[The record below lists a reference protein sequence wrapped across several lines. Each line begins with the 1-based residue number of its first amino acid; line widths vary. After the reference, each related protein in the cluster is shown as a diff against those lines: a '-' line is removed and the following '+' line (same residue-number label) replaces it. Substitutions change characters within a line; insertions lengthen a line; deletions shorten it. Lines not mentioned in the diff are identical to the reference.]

1 MEDILQRIILEN
13 QEIILGKKLV
23 ARNYSIPDTDLITVL
38 IGIRRCGKTH
48 ILYEK
53 AKTIEPERIL
63 FLDFEDER
71 LIGLNAISN
80 YDIIIDSYKTLFP
93 NLEPVLFFD
102 EIQNLANWHLYL
114 KRLHVKGYKIFVTG
128 SNAHLISR
136 EIATFLKGRSLET
149 TIYPF
154 SFAEFLK
161 LKNIELQPK
170 DTIINQP
177 KINHLFDE
185 YLQYGGFPE
194 VIKVDVDDKRTIA
207 KNIYNLLFYKDLVA
221 RFDKDDYLLK
231 LVVSKIAENVTK
243 EFSITSLANKI
254 ISVYKTSVPTV
265 TDYFNILPEPFLTT
279 NIYPYRSSFVQRESK
294 RKTYLADNS
303 FIFLNRVA
311 PDKSRLFEN
320 LVFNYLQGRYSEIFY
335 YKTSNNLEVDFFIA
349 EPERKILIQASYS
362 LQDSDTRKREIKSLI
377 KAMEELNVETG
388 FIFTNNNS
396 EEITINDRKIKII
409 PFWQEALKNIN
420 ETNKR
425 TETILKNDKI
435 Q

>member
-1 MEDILQRIILEN
+1 MENILKRIILEN
-13 QEIILGKKLV
+13 QEIISDKKLIS
-23 ARNYSIPDTDLITVL
+23 RNYSIPETDHIIVL
-38 IGIRRCGKTH
+38 TGIRRCGKTH

-53 AKTIEPERIL
+53 AKTFEPERIL

-71 LIGLNAISN
+71 LIGLNSLSN

-102 EIQNLANWHLYL
+102 EIQNLENWHLYL
-114 KRLHVKGYKIFVTG
+114 KRLHVKGHKIYVTG

-154 SFAEFLK
+154 SFPELLK
-161 LKNIELQPK
+161 LKNIELQQK
-170 DTIINQP
+170 DYIINQP
-177 KINHLFDE
+177 KILNLFDE

-194 VIKVDVDDKRTIA
+194 VIKVDLDEKRTIA

-221 RFDKDDYLLK
+221 KFDKDDYLLK
-231 LVVSKIAENVTK
+231 LVVSKITENITK
-243 EFSITSLANKI
+243 DFSVTSLANKI

-265 TDYFNILPEPFLTT
+265 TDYFNILPEPFLTS
-279 NIYPYRSSFVQRESK
+279 NIYPYRSSFVQRETK

-320 LVFNYLQGRYSEIFY
+320 LVFNFLQRKHSELFY
-335 YKTSNNLEVDFFIA
+335 YRTGNNLEVDFFIH
-349 EPERKILIQASYS
+349 EPELKTLIQSSYS
-362 LQDSDTRKREIKSLI
+362 VENSDTREREIKALF
-377 KAMEELNVETG
+377 KAMEEQNMDVG
-388 FIFTNNNS
+388 FIYTNNNS
-396 EEITINDRKIKII
+396 EEITINNKTIKVI
-409 PFWQEALKNIN
+409 PFWKEALK
-420 ETNKR
+420 
-425 TETILKNDKI
+425 
-435 Q
+435 

>member
-1 MEDILQRIILEN
+1 MEDVLKRIILEN
-13 QEIILGKKLV
+13 QEIILGRKLI
-23 ARNYSIPDTDLITVL
+23 ARNYLIPETDHITVL
-38 IGIRRCGKTH
+38 IGIRPCGKTH

-53 AKTIEPERIL
+53 AKTFEPERIL

-71 LIGLNAISN
+71 LIGLSSLSN

-93 NLEPVLFFD
+93 KLEPVLFFD

-114 KRLHVKGYKIFVTG
+114 KRLHIKGYKIFVTG

-154 SFAEFLK
+154 SFSEFLK
-161 LKNIELQPK
+161 LKNIELQQK
-170 DTIINQP
+170 DTIINKP
-177 KINHLFDE
+177 KIVHLFDE

-207 KNIYNLLFYKDLVA
+207 KNIYNLLFYKDLVSK
-221 RFDKDDYLLK
+221 FDKDDYLLK
-231 LVVSKIAENVTK
+231 LVVGKIAENITK

-303 FIFLNRVA
+303 FIFINRVS

-320 LVFNYLQGRYSEIFY
+320 LVFNYLQSKYSEIFY
-335 YKTSNNLEVDFFIA
+335 YKTNNNLEVDFFIT
-349 EPERKILIQASYS
+349 ELERKILIQASYS
-362 LQDSDTRKREIKSLI
+362 LEDSDTREREIKSLI
-377 KAMEELNVETG
+377 KAMEELNVQVG
-388 FIFTNNNS
+388 YIFTNNNT
-396 EEITINDRKIKII
+396 EEIVINNKTLKVI
-409 PFWQEALKNIN
+409 PFWREIIN
-420 ETNKR
+420 N
-425 TETILKNDKI
+425 
-435 Q
+435 

>member
-1 MEDILQRIILEN
+1 MEDILKRIILEN
-13 QEIILGKKLV
+13 QEIILGKKFIS
-23 ARNYSIPDTDLITVL
+23 RNYSIPETDHITVL
-38 IGIRRCGKTH
+38 TGIRRCGKTH

-53 AKTIEPERIL
+53 AKTFEPERIL

-71 LIGLNAISN
+71 LIGLNTLSN
-80 YDIIIDSYKTLFP
+80 YDIIIDAYKTLFP
-93 NLEPVLFFD
+93 NQEPVLFFD

-154 SFAEFLK
+154 SFPEFLK
-161 LKNIELQPK
+161 LKNIELQQK

-177 KINHLFDE
+177 KIINLFDE
-185 YLQYGGFPE
+185 FLQYGGFPE
-194 VIKVDVDDKRTIA
+194 VIRVNLDDKRTIA

-221 RFDKDDYLLK
+221 KFDKEDYLLK
-231 LVVSKIAENVTK
+231 LVVGKIAENITK

-303 FIFLNRVA
+303 FIFINRVA

-320 LVFNYLQGRYSEIFY
+320 LVFNYLQSKYSEIFY
-335 YKTSNNLEVDFFIA
+335 YKTNNNLEVDFYIP
-349 EPERKILIQASYS
+349 ELERKILIQASYS
-362 LQDSDTRKREIKSLI
+362 LEDSDTREREIKSLL
-377 KAMEELNVETG
+377 KAMDELNVDVG
-388 FIFTNNNS
+388 YVFTNSNA
-396 EEITINDRKIKII
+396 EEIVINNKTIKII
-409 PFWQEALKNIN
+409 PFWR
-420 ETNKR
+420 ETLN
-425 TETILKNDKI
+425 N
-435 Q
+435 